1 MQASLHWSREA
12 NTLRLEGELDRDTLL
27 SLWEQREALVNAV
40 ELIDVSALQ
49 RVDSSGLALLVHL
62 REITSQQGGSLRFG
76 GNRRQ
81 IAVVDHPLQPA
92 TNYCFCGLK
101 RLNWPFSSKPRSRTG
116 TFAYLRIRHF
126 PLLCQPYYY

>member
-1 MQASLHWSREA
+1 MQPSLNWSREA

-62 REITSQQGGSLRFG
+62 REISSQQGGSLRFVG
-76 GNRRQ
+76 IGDKLQSLVTLYNLQQ
-81 IAVVDHPLQPA
+81 IIVSAD
-92 TNYCFCGLK
+92 
-101 RLNWPFSSKPRSRTG
+101 
-116 TFAYLRIRHF
+116 
-126 PLLCQPYYY
+126 

>member
-1 MQASLHWSREA
+1 MQPSLNWSREA

-62 REITSQQGGSLRFG
+62 R
-76 GNRRQ
+76 
-81 IAVVDHPLQPA
+81 
-92 TNYCFCGLK
+92 
-101 RLNWPFSSKPRSRTG
+101 
-116 TFAYLRIRHF
+116 
-126 PLLCQPYYY
+126 

>member
-62 REITSQQGGSLRFG
+62 REITSQRGSLRFVG
-76 GNRRQ
+76 IGDKLQSLITLYNLQQ
-81 IAVVDHPLQPA
+81 IIVSAD
-92 TNYCFCGLK
+92 
-101 RLNWPFSSKPRSRTG
+101 
-116 TFAYLRIRHF
+116 
-126 PLLCQPYYY
+126 